1 MTFEKPKS
9 KLFRPDP
16 YYIPGYCGYCPMK
29 KYQLGETYGK
39 TTANILTDSSIAKSG
54 QLVLAEKKVRG
65 EESCSKVEPL
75 KSMRDNAWGDRKLN
89 SSMVP
94 GYTGYIPKSEKYF
107 AGRYA
112 IICDKAT
119 RDIMDHNNRGKML
132 KEKHFSKQLPT
143 LTPVRRDAGV
153 YISTTQAQHSVSPY
167 FMAIDNKD
175 KSFIS
180 GYTGF
185 IPRARSRYAKGYPEN
200 TKNALIEF
208 TNDCQRLKSL
218 AGRKVQLVRPPQ
230 TVERNHD
237 SKSLYDKGGLLPHY
251 TGYLPGHKFR
261 YALTY
266 GNSSRDCQTEQSS

>member
-1 MTFEKPKS
+1 MSFEKPKS

-16 YYIPGYCGYCPMK
+16 YYIPGYCGYCPMQ

-39 TTANILTDSSIAKSG
+39 TTANILTDPSIAKSG

-65 EESCSKVEPL
+65 EDGTNRVEDL
-75 KSMRDNAWGDRKLN
+75 QSMRDNSWGDRKLN

-107 AGRYA
+107 GSRYA

-119 RDIMDHNNRGKML
+119 NDIINRYNQCKM
-132 KEKHFSKQLPT
+132 SKQNHENNQLPP
-143 LTPVRRDAGV
+143 LIPIRRDAGV
-153 YISTTQAQHSVSPY
+153 YISTTQAQHSNSPY

-185 IPRARSRYAKGYPEN
+185 IPRARSRYAKGYPDN
-200 TKNALIEF
+200 TRDALIEF
-208 TNDCQRLKSL
+208 TNDSQRLKGL
-218 AGRKVQLVRPPQ
+218 ARREVQLVRPPQ
-230 TVERNHD
+230 TIERNSD
-237 SKSLYDKGGLLPHY
+237 TKSLYDKGGLLPHY

-266 GNSSRDCQTEQSS
+266 GNSSRNYETSGK